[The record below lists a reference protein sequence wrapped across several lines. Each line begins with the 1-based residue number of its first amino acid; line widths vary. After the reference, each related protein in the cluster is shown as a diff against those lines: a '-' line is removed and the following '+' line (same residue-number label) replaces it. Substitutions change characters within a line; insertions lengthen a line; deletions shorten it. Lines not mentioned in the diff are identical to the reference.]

1 MWICPYRYNHANP
14 PIFIKCCESAH
25 ICKSALPLK
34 IQKVLRKATNGTT
47 HAIKSLRFHFNC
59 QYGLMNFVWINSLWP
74 GDAPQR
80 QRCGSTLA
88 QEMVWCLTSNVDI
101 SSTRFCGIHVRLISW
116 KIKEFNLQHEFITAS
131 SSRGQWVNTLLWYTV
146 LCCYSAVNFPPN
158 IHERHPIAGPS
169 GRGMGCLLWVQPLID
184 ILPHFLQWC
193 VQYHVKL
200 DRVIHVITALHCN
213 YVVSFQWSKWS
224 TSCVCPHCFQF
235 LLALQYIWLHHKLTA
250 PNFDL
255 VYIFMP
261 WPDLSWQVHL
271 LIPLIENHFGCAVS
285 FFIPWSGWP
294 KDERDNHI
302 DGLVQ
307 DCSISSVLA
316 MEILQSC
323 TKLLI

>member
-146 LCCYSAVNFPPN
+146 RCCYSAVNFPQN

-169 GRGMGCLLWVQPLID
+169 GVSFVGSASDWYSASLPAMMCAISCYIRPRYTNTAKLTGPRTFTGKNWVGP
-184 ILPHFLQWC
+184 
-193 VQYHVKL
+193 VKL
-200 DRVIHVITALHCN
+200 MCIIMFKINKIRPKSTFGPVKAPKFSRCLVITALHCIM
-213 YVVSFQWSKWS
+213 Q
-224 TSCVCPHCFQF
+224 
-235 LLALQYIWLHHKLTA
+235 L
-250 PNFDL
+250 
-255 VYIFMP
+255 
-261 WPDLSWQVHL
+261 
-271 LIPLIENHFGCAVS
+271 
-285 FFIPWSGWP
+285 
-294 KDERDNHI
+294 
-302 DGLVQ
+302 
-307 DCSISSVLA
+307 CSQLPV
-316 MEILQSC
+316 E
-323 TKLLI
+323 